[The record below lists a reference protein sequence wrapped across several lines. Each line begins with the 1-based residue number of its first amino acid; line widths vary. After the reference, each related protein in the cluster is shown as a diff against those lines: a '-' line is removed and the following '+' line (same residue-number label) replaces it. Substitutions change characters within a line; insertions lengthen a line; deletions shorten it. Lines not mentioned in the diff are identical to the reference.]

1 MKLSKIFAMAAL
13 IGAAVASAN
22 AQGFRMMG
30 GGGQGGPLNI
40 MFSFNF
46 QDREFTVRSDVSKE
60 LKLTDDQKSKLLAWN
75 QAQMEAMRG
84 TFQPGG
90 QPPSQEEMQAMA
102 KKRSEA
108 EAKITKE
115 VLDETQTKRLRELWV
130 QRTGNAIIMNA
141 DIQKEL
147 GITDDQKKKAADLQR
162 KQGEANQSIMQKA
175 RDGEIE
181 FSEVRDLMA
190 KNTKALND
198 ELGKILT
205 KEQADRLKAM
215 GGAPF
220 KFDSD
225 NFGG

>member
-1 MKLSKIFAMAAL
+1 MKLSKIFAIAAL
-13 IGAAVASAN
+13 IAAAVAPVS

-30 GGGQGGPLNI
+30 GGGAGSPLNI

-75 QAQMEAMRG
+75 QAQMESMRG
-84 TFQPGG
+84 SFQPGG

-102 KKRSEA
+102 KKRAEA

-115 VLDETQTKRLRELWV
+115 VLDETQAKRLRELWV
-130 QRTGNAIIMNA
+130 QRTGNAIILNA
-141 DIQKEL
+141 DVQKEL
-147 GITDDQKKKAADLQR
+147 GITDDQKKKAADLQKR
-162 KQGEANQSIMQKA
+162 QGEANQSIMQKA

-220 KFDSD
+220 KFDPD